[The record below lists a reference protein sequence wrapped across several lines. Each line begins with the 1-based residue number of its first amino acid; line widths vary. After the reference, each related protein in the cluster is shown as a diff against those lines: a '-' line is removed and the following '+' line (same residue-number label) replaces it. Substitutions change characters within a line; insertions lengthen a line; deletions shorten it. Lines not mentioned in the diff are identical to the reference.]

1 MKNLYTA
8 IHSTNT
14 RNNYCLHRQTTNLSC
29 FWKVMYYADV
39 KIFKSLPCTL
49 TSLINKGTQFQ
60 FKFNTTF
67 HCTKL
72 SVELK
77 SKQYCAMF
85 HVSFS

>member
-8 IHSTNT
+8 IHSINT
-14 RNNYCLHRQTTNLSC
+14 RNNYCLYRQTTNLSF
-29 FWKVMYYADV
+29 FWKGMYYADV
-39 KIFKSLPCTL
+39 KIFKRLPCTL
-49 TSLINKGTQFQ
+49 TGLFKKGTQFK

-72 SVELK
+72 NVELK

-85 HVSFS
+85 YVSFS